1 MESYNIPVE
10 EVADYFI
17 NKLEPE
23 CEDCMS
29 ISKLQK
35 LLYYAQGF
43 VMAFTGKKLFNDP
56 IYTCENF
63 GFSKGDKKFLNHI
76 LKRKKIKMSYELLGI
91 LLTVV
96 GQGLYVAF
104 KLGKFEE
111 KLNML
116 EKKQDKH
123 NDLIERMVRVEDSTK
138 SAHQRLDGLE
148 RK

>member
-1 MESYNIPVE
+1 
-10 EVADYFI
+10 
-17 NKLEPE
+17 
-23 CEDCMS
+23 
-29 ISKLQK
+29 
-35 LLYYAQGF
+35 
-43 VMAFTGKKLFNDP
+43 
-56 IYTCENF
+56 
-63 GFSKGDKKFLNHI
+63 
-76 LKRKKIKMSYELLGI
+76 MSYELLGI

-111 KLNML
+111 KLNVL
-116 EKKQDKH
+116 EKKQEKH